1 MWSRGSGV
9 GQEKVERHP
18 PSASKDPARPS
29 QQQLQV
35 QVQSRSSC
43 GYRGAALAAGGA
55 AAGGSESCSRGS
67 CCRHLHRPTPT
78 SPPFLIILGAVLHF
92 GLIRKYGCA

>member
-43 GYRGAALAAGGA
+43 SYRSGAALAAERRCSCRIGELQPRA
-55 AAGGSESCSRGS
+55 AAAAVGTR
-67 CCRHLHRPTPT
+67 TDQT
-78 SPPFLIILGAVLHF
+78 SLRFFAPFRSWLNLG
-92 GLIRKYGCA
+92 